1 MFAYFIPVTGSISMN
16 EILNTLATCIE
27 RGKIDRN
34 APYPPD
40 MKGQDGAAEMTARL
54 LEAGLSAQEI
64 LERALTVG
72 MNRVGDK
79 FASGEAFI
87 PDLLIAAKAM
97 NAAMAQL
104 KPYFDTGE
112 AHHRGTV
119 VIGTVLGD
127 LHDIG
132 KNIVRMVLE
141 GDGWNVIDLG
151 VNVDA
156 GEFAVNIKK
165 HPDCILA
172 MSALLTTTM
181 SNMES
186 VVRQIRTESPA
197 TRIFIGGAPLNQS
210 FSDRIGADGYFPEPH
225 SFARFI
231 AK

>member
-1 MFAYFIPVTGSISMN
+1 M
-16 EILNTLATCIE
+16 
-27 RGKIDRN
+27 
-34 APYPPD
+34 
-40 MKGQDGAAEMTARL
+40 
-54 LEAGLSAQEI
+54 SAQEI
-64 LERALTVG
+64 LEKALTVG
-72 MNRVGDK
+72 MNRVGDR

-97 NAAMAQL
+97 NAAMVQL

-119 VIGTVLGD
+119 VIGTILGD

-141 GDGWNVIDLG
+141 GDGWKVIDLG
-151 VNVDA
+151 VNVDE
-156 GEFAVNIKK
+156 GRFMSSIRE
-165 HPDCILA
+165 HPGCIIA

-186 VVRQIRTESPA
+186 VARQIKQEFPA

-210 FSDRIGADGYFPEPH
+210 YADRIGADGYFPDPQ
-225 SFARFI
+225 SFARYI
-231 AK
+231 AQNA